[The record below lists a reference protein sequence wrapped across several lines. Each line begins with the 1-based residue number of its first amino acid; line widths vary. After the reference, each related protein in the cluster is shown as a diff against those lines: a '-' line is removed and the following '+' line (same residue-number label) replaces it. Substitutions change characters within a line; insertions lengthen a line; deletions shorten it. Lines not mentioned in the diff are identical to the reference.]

1 MNIKQNDFDILVAD
15 QQGKPR
21 GRIMTSLRYEIIA
34 SNIETHGVRW
44 AFDRE
49 YNRLIK
55 AGWWPRNA
63 FALACN
69 AVFHRYIGE

>member
-1 MNIKQNDFDILVAD
+1 MTMN
-15 QQGKPR
+15 
-21 GRIMTSLRYEIIA
+21 LRHEIIT
-34 SNIETHGVRW
+34 SNVETHGARW